1 MSTSK
6 GIVLAGGRGTR
17 LGPVTA
23 GVSKQLLPLY
33 DKPMIYYP
41 LATLMA
47 AGIRDICI
55 IINESDRQSFYK
67 VLGSGEK
74 FGVHFTYIAQ
84 PNPEGIP
91 QAFTLAADFIGED
104 SVCLILGDNLLIGSG
119 LGRNLRNIETSSGA
133 HIFLYQ
139 VENPQDYGNVKLSP
153 EGGISEILE
162 KPIKPESKF
171 AIPGLYFVDKS
182 AIEKS
187 RKLVKSKRGEYE
199 IVELLKDYLKD
210 GELTFTPLSRGTV
223 WMDTGT
229 TENLFLAGE
238 YIRIIQNRQAT
249 QIGCLEEIA
258 VMNGWLSATE
268 LQSLEVFEGNSRYSE
283 YIREIVRNGLGAEPL
298 INVVTH

>member
-119 LGRNLRNIETSSGA
+119 LGRNLRNIETIS
-133 HIFLYQ
+133 
-139 VENPQDYGNVKLSP
+139 
-153 EGGISEILE
+153 GISEILE

-298 INVVTH
+298 VNVVTH

>member
-6 GIVLAGGRGTR
+6 GIILAGGRGTR

-47 AGIRDICI
+47 AGIREICI
-55 IINESDRQSFYK
+55 IINESDRQSFLN
-67 VLGSGEK
+67 VLGDGER
-74 FGVHFTYIAQ
+74 FGVHLTYVVQ
-84 PNPEGIP
+84 PIPEGIP
-91 QAFTLAADFIGED
+91 QAFTLAAEFIGEE

-119 LGRNLRNIETSSGA
+119 LGRSLRNVGTNGGA

-139 VENPQDYGNVKLSP
+139 VENPQDYGNVKLTAA
-153 EGGISEILE
+153 GGISEILE
-162 KPIKPESKF
+162 KPSKPESKY
-171 AIPGLYFVDKS
+171 AIPGLYFMDNL

-187 RKLVKSKRGEYE
+187 KKLVKSKRGEYE
-199 IVELLKDYLKD
+199 IVELLKDYLNEGK
-210 GELTFTPLSRGTV
+210 LTFTPLSRGTV

-229 TENLFLAGE
+229 TENLFLASE

-249 QIGCLEEIA
+249 QIACLEEIA
-258 VMNGWLSATE
+258 VINGWLDLSE
-268 LQSLEVFEGNSRYSE
+268 LKELEIFQGKSPYSE
-283 YIREIVRNGLGAEPL
+283 YVREIVRNGLGAEPFL
-298 INVVTH
+298 NVVNH

>member
-1 MSTSK
+1 M
-6 GIVLAGGRGTR
+6 
-17 LGPVTA
+17 
-23 GVSKQLLPLY
+23 
-33 DKPMIYYP
+33 
-41 LATLMA
+41 
-47 AGIRDICI
+47 
-55 IINESDRQSFYK
+55 
-67 VLGSGEK
+67 
-74 FGVHFTYIAQ
+74 
-84 PNPEGIP
+84 
-91 QAFTLAADFIGED
+91 
-104 SVCLILGDNLLIGSG
+104 GDNLLIGSG
-119 LGRNLRNIETSSGA
+119 LGRNLRNIETISGA

-298 INVVTH
+298 VNVVTH